1 MVSISELHESDD
13 DSMEH
18 VCLDDYD
25 SIDYDEYLP
34 DKMEATPPP
43 VTDFKTTINQD
54 PPAAPPTV
62 TVTVQLEEEPAAV
75 DLYEHRRLLN
85 QKRAFRCQ
93 LIANRQ
99 QKQQGDNYDY
109 SNSDLRKCDQ
119 HWP

>member
-18 VCLDDYD
+18 VSLDDYD
-25 SIDYDEYLP
+25 SVDYDKYLP

-62 TVTVQLEEEPAAV
+62 TVTVQLEEEPAAE
-75 DLYEHRRLLN
+75 DLYKHRCLLN
-85 QKRAFRCQ
+85 
-93 LIANRQ
+93 
-99 QKQQGDNYDY
+99 
-109 SNSDLRKCDQ
+109 
-119 HWP
+119 